1 MKKIRIPISLQI
13 LFFLVVV
20 AFIPI
25 AAMMVLNTYEKQ
37 LLSLTENSNVQ
48 QARVLSASLSAFEDE
63 EVKQEDAVRILE
75 KMNSMFDSRIRI
87 LDEKGTLLADSSTI
101 ETNVPKLKPQQSRN
115 SKSENQKEASE
126 TFVYRLFSLPIRLI
140 RKFRPPV
147 ASYDSADYYSDKQV
161 FDGME
166 IQQALKGNYGSATRI
181 SSGGQRSVTLYS
193 AIPVFIDGNVKGVIL
208 VSRSTYSI
216 LQDLYELRVDLA
228 KIFIWSMFVVGIIA
242 AFLIIRII
250 HPVKKLSRQAL
261 NYSSKRNKNETVNFT
276 DQKRND
282 EIGDLS
288 RSFSDLVQKLDAK
301 IRYTQ
306 AFSADVSHEFKNPL
320 AAIRSSAELI
330 ALPQTSQEEKAEFT
344 KSIIEEVSRLQN
356 LLSGVRRISKI
367 DGEGNLEEE
376 SFIVN
381 QFAKNIV
388 ERNKSLFP
396 DTTFSFSSEI
406 SDTET
411 LSMPSDW
418 FDRMLQNLLENA
430 ASFADKVQLSIRP
443 YKNKNQISAIIIS
456 VHDSGPGIQ
465 LEERDKIFNRFYSN
479 RSEEQKGSHSGLG
492 LSIVEAVAEA
502 MGGSVTIEQSPILS
516 GALFSVT
523 LPVTKNDSSST

>member
-523 LPVTKNDSSST
+523 LPVTKNDSSSK

>member
-1 MKKIRIPISLQI
+1 MKKFRIPISIQI

-20 AFIPI
+20 AFIPV
-25 AAMMVLNTYEKQ
+25 AAMMILNTYEQQ

-48 QARVLSASLSAFEDE
+48 QARVLSASLSAFEKE
-63 EVKQEDAVRILE
+63 NISKEDALNIL
-75 KMNSMFDSRIRI
+75 KQMNSEFDSRIRI
-87 LDEKGTLLADSSTI
+87 LDENGTLLADSSTL
-101 ETNVPKLKPQQSRN
+101 ETDATQIKPQQSRS

-126 TFVYRLFSLPIRLI
+126 TFVYKLFSIPIRVI
-140 RKFRPPV
+140 RKFRPPL

-161 FDGME
+161 FDGAE
-166 IQQALKGNYGSATRI
+166 IQQALKGKYGSMTRI

-228 KIFIWSMFVVGIIA
+228 KIFLWSMLVVGIIA
-242 AFLIIRII
+242 TFLIIRII

-261 NYSSKRNKNETVNFT
+261 SYNSKQAKNDSIDFT
-276 DQKRND
+276 GQKRND

-330 ALPQTSQEEKAEFT
+330 ALPETSEEEKAEFT
-344 KSIIEEVSRLQN
+344 KSIIEEVTRLQN

-367 DGEGNLEEE
+367 DGQENLEEE

-381 QFAKNIV
+381 QFAKNII
-388 ERNKSLFP
+388 ERNKTLFP
-396 DTTFSFSSEI
+396 KTDFSFSTEI
-406 SDTET
+406 SDTQT
-411 LSMPSDW
+411 ISMPSDW

-430 ASFADKVQLSIRP
+430 ASFADKVQLSIHP
-443 YKNKNQISAIIIS
+443 YKNKNQICAIIIS

-492 LSIVEAVAEA
+492 LSIVEAVAQA

-523 LPVTKNDSSST
+523 LPVTRNKSARK

>member
-63 EVKQEDAVRILE
+63 EIKQEDAVRILE

-87 LDEKGTLLADSSTI
+87 LDEKGSLLADSSTL

-411 LSMPSDW
+411 ISMPSDW

-479 RSEEQKGSHSGLG
+479 RSDEQKGTHSGLG
-492 LSIVEAVAEA
+492 LSIVEAVTQA
-502 MGGSVTIEQSPILS
+502 MGGSVTIEESPILS

-523 LPVTKNDSSST
+523 LPITKNNSTGK